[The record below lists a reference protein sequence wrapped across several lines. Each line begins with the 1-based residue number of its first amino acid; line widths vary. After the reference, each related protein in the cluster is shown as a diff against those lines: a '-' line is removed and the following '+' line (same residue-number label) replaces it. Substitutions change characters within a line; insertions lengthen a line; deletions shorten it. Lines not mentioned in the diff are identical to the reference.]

1 MSSNP
6 NASYA
11 TQLAK
16 GHHAK
21 RVYQSQPTSYST
33 TGGCAP
39 YPGNSCVSICVD
51 TSTGSSIPFANYT
64 CQEIPQDI
72 PS

>member
-16 GHHAK
+16 GHNAK
-21 RVYQSQPTSYST
+21 RVYQSQPTSYGT
-33 TGGCAP
+33 TSSNC
-39 YPGNSCVSICVD
+39 SC
-51 TSTGSSIPFANYT
+51 
-64 CQEIPQDI
+64 
-72 PS
+72 PSN